1 MRENIDVN
9 LQLIALLTGR
19 KIKVRSRCQEM
30 VYLKMLAINSFCK
43 SFDFKSFELEVVEK
57 SIH

>member
-19 KIKVRSRCQEM
+19 KIKIYSRCQEI
-30 VYLKMLAINSFCK
+30 VYLKMLSVHTSEIVILIKSSHSF
-43 SFDFKSFELEVVEK
+43 FDDC
-57 SIH
+57 